1 MNPLLNN
8 IVVLKKPQSA
18 SSEQYRKLFNNLES
32 MHQQEGF
39 KTLALTSIN
48 THQNKAKTLLNIG
61 VLYAQTDQ
69 KTLLIDFNTRKTDL
83 TNLLNAKKRPSITD
97 LLKKKE
103 TVLKSIEPLHDHLD
117 LLPLAVAEDTSLN
130 AFTFKALKEL
140 LDSVSEK
147 YDKILIDTPSLN
159 DYSEGYM
166 VAKAS
171 DATLLVLA
179 SRKTNGMSAKTIV
192 KELKENQVRVLGTV
206 LTQVNPREL
215 FGGYQL
221 FNVKK

>member
-1 MNPLLNN
+1 MNPSLDK
-8 IVVLKKPQSA
+8 IVVLRKPQSA
-18 SSEQYRKLFNNLES
+18 SAEQYRKLFNNLETID
-32 MHQQEGF
+32 QQEGF
-39 KTLALTSIN
+39 KTLALASIN
-48 THQNKAKTLLNIG
+48 THLNKAKTLINLGI
-61 VLYAQTDQ
+61 LYAQNDQ
-69 KTLLIDFNTRKTDL
+69 KTLLVDFNTRKADL
-83 TNLLNAKKRPSITD
+83 STLLNAKKHLSIND
-97 LLKKKE
+97 LIKKKE
-103 TVLKSIEPLHDHLD
+103 NIIKNIEPIHAQLD
-117 LLPLAVAEDTSLN
+117 LLPISVSEDISLN
-130 AFTFKALKEL
+130 ALTFKVLKEVL
-140 LDSVSEK
+140 ESLREK

-179 SRKTNGMSAKTIV
+179 SRKTNSINAKAIV
-192 KELKENQVRVLGTV
+192 KELKENHIRVLGTV